1 MSGGGGNQ
9 DIEKRSAT
17 DPMKVI
23 LKADIE
29 RLGKVGEV
37 VNVAAGYARNFLMP
51 RELAFEATAKNLAR
65 IEVDK
70 KRYVKVQAKVRQE
83 AEALAA
89 KLGALSLTIR
99 QPAGE
104 SDKLFGTVTTMDIAA
119 ALEKEGFAIDK
130 RQITVEEPI
139 KTLGIYTVPVKLS
152 HDVSAA
158 LKVWVVRE

>member
-1 MSGGGGNQ
+1 
-9 DIEKRSAT
+9 
-17 DPMKVI
+17 MKVI

-29 RLGKVGEV
+29 RLGKVGDV
-37 VNVAAGYARNFLMP
+37 VTVTAGYARNFLMP
-51 RELAFEATAKNLAR
+51 RELAFEANDKNLALV
-65 IEVDK
+65 EGEK
-70 KRYVKVQAKVRQE
+70 KRYAKVQAKVRVD

-119 ALEKEGFAIDK
+119 ALEKEGFVIDK

-139 KTLGIYTVPVKLS
+139 KTLGIYTVPVKLAPE
-152 HDVSAA
+152 VSAA

>member
-1 MSGGGGNQ
+1 
-9 DIEKRSAT
+9 
-17 DPMKVI
+17 MKVI

-29 RLGKVGEV
+29 RLGKVGDV
-37 VNVAAGYARNFLMP
+37 VTVTAGYARNFLMP
-51 RELAFEATAKNLAR
+51 RELAFEASPKNLALV
-65 IEVDK
+65 EGEK
-70 KRYVKVQAKVRQE
+70 KRYAKVQAKVRVD

-130 RQITVEEPI
+130 RQISVEEPI
-139 KTLGIYTVPVKLS
+139 KTLGIYTVPVKLAP
-152 HDVSAA
+152 DVSAA

>member
-1 MSGGGGNQ
+1 
-9 DIEKRSAT
+9 
-17 DPMKVI
+17 MKVI
-23 LKADIE
+23 LKSDIE
-29 RLGKVGEV
+29 RLGKVGDV
-37 VNVAAGYARNFLMP
+37 VTVAPGYARNFLMP
-51 RELAFEATAKNLAR
+51 RELAFEATEKNLAR
-65 IEVDK
+65 IEDE
-70 KRYVKVQAKVRQE
+70 KRRYAKVQAKSRVE
-83 AEALAA
+83 AEGLAE

-139 KTLGIYTVPVKLS
+139 KTLGIYTVPVKLAPE
-152 HDVSAA
+152 VSAA

>member
-1 MSGGGGNQ
+1 
-9 DIEKRSAT
+9 
-17 DPMKVI
+17 MKVI
-23 LKADIE
+23 LKSDIE
-29 RLGKVGEV
+29 RLGKVGYV
-37 VNVAAGYARNFLMP
+37 VTVTPGYARNFLMP
-51 RELAFEATAKNLAR
+51 RELAFEATEKNLAR

-70 KRYVKVQAKVRQE
+70 KRYVKVQAKARLD

-89 KLGALSLTIR
+89 KLNALSLTIR

-119 ALEKEGFAIDK
+119 ALEKEGFTIDK

-139 KTLGIYTVPVKLS
+139 KTLGIYTVPVKLAPE
-152 HDVSAA
+152 VSAA

>member
-1 MSGGGGNQ
+1 
-9 DIEKRSAT
+9 
-17 DPMKVI
+17 MKVI

-29 RLGKVGEV
+29 RLGKVGDV
-37 VNVAAGYARNFLMP
+37 VTVTAGYARNFLMP
-51 RELAFEATAKNLAR
+51 RELAFEANDKNLALV
-65 IEVDK
+65 EGEK
-70 KRYVKVQAKVRQE
+70 KRYAKVQAKVRVD

-119 ALEKEGFAIDK
+119 ALEKEGFVIDK

-139 KTLGIYTVPVKLS
+139 KTLGIYTVLVKLAPE
-152 HDVSAA
+152 VSAA

>member
-1 MSGGGGNQ
+1 
-9 DIEKRSAT
+9 
-17 DPMKVI
+17 MKVI

-29 RLGKVGEV
+29 RLGKVGDV
-37 VNVAAGYARNFLMP
+37 VTVTAGYARNFLMP
-51 RELAFEATAKNLAR
+51 RQLAFEANDQNLALV
-65 IEVDK
+65 EGEK
-70 KRYVKVQAKVRQE
+70 KRYAKVQAKVRVD

-130 RQITVEEPI
+130 RQISVEEPI
-139 KTLGIYTVPVKLS
+139 KTLGIYTVPVKLAPE
-152 HDVSAA
+152 VSAA

>member
-1 MSGGGGNQ
+1 
-9 DIEKRSAT
+9 
-17 DPMKVI
+17 MKVI

-37 VNVAAGYARNFLMP
+37 VTVTPGYARNFLMP
-51 RELAFEATAKNLAR
+51 RELAFEATERTLAR

-70 KRYVKVQAKVRQE
+70 KRYVKVQAKARLE
-83 AEALAA
+83 SEALAA
-89 KLGALSLTIR
+89 KLAALSLTIR

-119 ALEKEGFAIDK
+119 ALEKEGYAIDK
-130 RQITVEEPI
+130 RQISVEEPI
-139 KTLGIYTVPVKLS
+139 KTLGIYTVPVKLAP
-152 HDVSAA
+152 DVSAA

>member
-1 MSGGGGNQ
+1 
-9 DIEKRSAT
+9 
-17 DPMKVI
+17 MKVI

-37 VNVAAGYARNFLMP
+37 VTVAAGYARNFLMP
-51 RELAFEATAKNLAR
+51 RELAFEATEKNLAR

-70 KRYVKVQAKVRQE
+70 KRYVKVQAKARLE

-89 KLGALSLTIR
+89 KLAALSLTIR

-119 ALEKEGFAIDK
+119 ALEKEGFSIDRK
-130 RQITVEEPI
+130 QITIEEPI
-139 KTLGIYTVPVKLS
+139 KSLGIYTVPVKLAPE
-152 HDVSAA
+152 VSAA
-158 LKVWVVRE
+158 VKVWVVRE